1 MFVECFGSSLLVWLP
16 YCNDRPFN
24 YVALALQTPKRMY
37 TDLSHFNRRSGF
49 GRQNEGPNVN
59 TNQQRPNGSPNPS
72 PIAYSPS
79 MQAQNSTGV
88 APENGNSNTEVQPPP
103 ETPKYFFLE
112 KYAKLGVKG
121 NFMPLAAQPVNVDLA
136 EWLAHQSKLPIL
148 VLDLLP
154 AKLTRFKPW
163 KTIVSSRA

>member
-1 MFVECFGSSLLVWLP
+1 MRLLLRNDELFG
-16 YCNDRPFN
+16 C
-24 YVALALQTPKRMY
+24 VALALQTRTRTY
-37 TDLSHFNRRSGF
+37 TNLSHFNRRSGF

-79 MQAQNSTGV
+79 MPPQNSTGA

-136 EWLAHQSKLPIL
+136 EWLAHQSKSPVSI
-148 VLDLLP
+148 LDLWP
-154 AKLTRFKPW
+154 AELTRFKLW
-163 KTIVSSRA
+163 KTIVSYHASPK

>member
-1 MFVECFGSSLLVWLP
+1 M
-16 YCNDRPFN
+16 
-24 YVALALQTPKRMY
+24 PKRTH
-37 TDLSHFNRRSGF
+37 TDMSHFNRRSGF

-59 TNQQRPNGSPNPS
+59 TNQQRTNGSPNPS

-79 MQAQNSTGV
+79 MPPQNSTTG
-88 APENGNSNTEVQPPP
+88 ASENSNTSPEVQPPP

-136 EWLAHQSKLPIL
+136 EWLAHQSRSPISM
-148 VLDLLP
+148 LDLWP
-154 AKLTRFKPW
+154 AKLTPF
-163 KTIVSSRA
+163 